1 MDAAKIAINERV
13 SAFGLVTRFLV
24 KAEVPF
30 GVVVPGVAFQERIL
44 IRGLGLN
51 FAPFTVE
58 NILARC
64 NQSASMRHRALID
77 RIRGHEISMSYREKS
92 SDPNEPVRLAP
103 FESTG
108 AGTII
113 APTARLSTE
122 ELSLGDDL

>member
-1 MDAAKIAINERV
+1 VDAAKIAINERV
-13 SAFGLVTRFLV
+13 SALGLITRFLV

-30 GVVVPGVAFQERIL
+30 GIVVPGVAFQERIL

-58 NILARC
+58 HILARGD
-64 NQSASMRHRALID
+64 QSASMSDCALID
-77 RIRGHEISMSYREKS
+77 QIRGHEISMSYRQKS

-113 APTARLSTE
+113 APTVRLST
-122 ELSLGDDL
+122 